1 MTKPKKT
8 EQPVASGQGG
18 LSHALQIWTQEITH
32 HLPSLSAPQA
42 RVLALWSVGM
52 ILAQASGLTAVTLY
66 LATGLKKKTNTV
78 RQQLR
83 EFYYEAAAKRGAE
96 RQELVV
102 EHCCADLLG
111 WVLARWEAT
120 HLALALDATSL
131 GQRFTVL
138 VVSVV
143 YRGCA
148 IPVAWVV
155 LPMLKKEAW
164 RGYWL
169 RLLRQVRRAVPA
181 GWTVVVLA
189 DRGLYAKWLFRRIR
203 RLKWHPLLRVNKGGT
218 FCPDGET
225 RYRSLASFAPQY
237 GTQWS
242 GTGVAFKTPQAR
254 LRCTL
259 LAWWEEGYD
268 DPWLVLT
275 DLPPEN
281 ANVLWY
287 GLRAW
292 IERGFK
298 LLKRAGWQWQA
309 TRMTDAER
317 ATRLWLALAVATLW
331 LVSVGGAAEAEI
343 ELATVPE
350 LLAVKC
356 RRSGTRWR
364 TTGIFQRGAVLILLA
379 LINQES
385 LPLGHFYPEPWPHLE
400 AVSTSTAHALTKCAG
415 ASP

>member
-1 MTKPKKT
+1 MTKPKTT
-8 EQPVASGQGG
+8 EPPSVSSQAG
-18 LSHALQIWTQEITH
+18 LYHALEVWTQEITQ
-32 HLPSLSAPQA
+32 HLPSLSAPQV
-42 RVLALWSVGM
+42 RVLALWSLGM
-52 ILAQASGLTAVTLY
+52 VLAQASGLTAVTLY
-66 LATGLKKKTNTV
+66 LATGFKKKENTV

-83 EFYYEAAAKRGAE
+83 EFYYEAAAKRGAC

-102 EHCCADLLG
+102 ATCFGELLG
-111 WVLARWEAT
+111 WVLVRWEGT
-120 HLALALDATSL
+120 RLALALDATSL

-164 RGYWL
+164 QPHWL
-169 RLLRQVRRAVPA
+169 RLLRQVRRVVPSA
-181 GWTVVVLA
+181 WTVVVLA

-218 FCPDGET
+218 FCPDGAT
-225 RYRSLASFAPQY
+225 QYRSLASFAPQH

-259 LAWWEEGYD
+259 LVWWEEGYE

-309 TRMTDAER
+309 TRMANAER

-331 LVSVGGAAEAEI
+331 LVSVGGEAEAEL

-350 LLAVKC
+350 LLAVKR

-364 TTGIFQRGAVLILLA
+364 TTGLFQRGAVVILLA

-385 LPLGHFYPEPWPHLE
+385 LPLGHFYPEPWPQRE
-400 AVSTSTAHALTKCAG
+400 AVSRCATYAFTQCAG

>member
-1 MTKPKKT
+1 MSS
-8 EQPVASGQGG
+8 QAG
-18 LSHALQIWTQEITH
+18 LYHALEVWTQEITQ
-32 HLPSLSAPQA
+32 HLPSLSAPQV
-42 RVLALWSVGM
+42 RVLALWSLGM
-52 ILAQASGLTAVTLY
+52 VLAQASGLTAVTLY
-66 LATGLKKKTNTV
+66 LATGFKKKENTV

-83 EFYYEAAAKRGAE
+83 EFYQEAAAKRGAC

-102 EHCCADLLG
+102 ETCFGELLG
-111 WVLARWEAT
+111 WVLARWEGT
-120 HLALALDATSL
+120 QLALALDATSL

-148 IPVAWVV
+148 IPVAWQV
-155 LPMLKKEAW
+155 LPMLQKEAW
-164 RGYWL
+164 QGHWL
-169 RLLRQVRRAVPA
+169 RLLRQVRCAVPA

-203 RLKWHPLLRVNKGGT
+203 RLKWHPLLRVNKGGL

-225 RYRSLASFAPQY
+225 QYRSLASFAPRH

-242 GTGVAFKTPQAR
+242 GTGVAFKTPKAR

-259 LAWWEEGYD
+259 LAWWEKGYE

-331 LVSVGGAAEAEI
+331 LVSVGGEAEAEI
-343 ELATVPE
+343 EEAMVMGVLTV
-350 LLAVKC
+350 KR

-364 TTGIFQRGAVLILLA
+364 TTGLFQRGAVLILLA
-379 LINQES
+379 LIHQES
-385 LPLGHFYPEPWPHLE
+385 LPLGHFYPEPWPQRE
-400 AVSTSTAHALTKCAG
+400 PISRCVTQSLTKCAG

>member
-1 MTKPKKT
+1 MTKPKAT
-8 EQPVASGQGG
+8 EPSVVAGQAG
-18 LSHALQIWTQEITH
+18 LYHALQVWTQEITH
-32 HLPSLSAPQA
+32 HLSSLSTSQA
-42 RVLALWSVGM
+42 RVLALWSLGM
-52 ILAQASGLTAVTLY
+52 VLAQASGLTAVALY
-66 LATGLKKKTNTV
+66 LATGLKKKENSV

-83 EFYYEAAAKRGAE
+83 EFYYEAEAKRGAG
-96 RQELVV
+96 RQELDVTASF
-102 EHCCADLLG
+102 ADLLG
-111 WVLARWEAT
+111 WVLARWEGT
-120 HLALALDATSL
+120 QLALALDATSL

-155 LPMLKKEAW
+155 LPMVKKEAW
-164 RGYWL
+164 RPHWL
-169 RLLRQVRRAVPA
+169 RLLRQVRRAVPS

-203 RLKWHPLLRVNKGGT
+203 RLQWHPLLRVNKGGT
-218 FCPDGET
+218 FCPDGAT
-225 RYRSLASFAPQY
+225 QYRSLASFAPQH
-237 GTQWS
+237 GTQWR
-242 GTGVAFKTPQAR
+242 GTGVAFKTPKAR

-309 TRMTDAER
+309 TRMKDAER

-331 LVSVGGAAEAEI
+331 LVSVGGEAEAEI
-343 ELATVPE
+343 ELSTVPE
-350 LLAVKC
+350 LWAVK
-356 RRSGTRWR
+356 RRQSGTRWR
-364 TTGIFQRGAVLILLA
+364 TTGLFQRGVVLILLA
-379 LINQES
+379 LINQEAV
-385 LPLGHFYPEPWPHLE
+385 PLGYFYPEPWPQRE
-400 AVSTSTAHALTKCAG
+400 AVPSSAAHSLTKCAG
-415 ASP
+415 SSP